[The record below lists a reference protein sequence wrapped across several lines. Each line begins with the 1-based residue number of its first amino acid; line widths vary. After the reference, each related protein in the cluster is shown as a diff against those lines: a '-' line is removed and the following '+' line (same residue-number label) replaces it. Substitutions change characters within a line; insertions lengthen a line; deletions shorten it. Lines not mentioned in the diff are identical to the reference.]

1 MIALS
6 AASVPAEVFG
16 AGGTVGFEWWQVL
29 LILVAGLWAGTINTI
44 VGSGTLVTFPVLVT
58 MGVPPVTA
66 SMSNAMGLIAGN
78 LTGAWSYR
86 SELRGL
92 KRTLLKLLPCSVV
105 GGVIGA
111 VLLLHL
117 PEEVFEVVAPVLIV
131 VALLFVVFQPRL
143 QAVVRARKE
152 RQASTSGAAQGAP
165 EHDAAVP
172 AERGTAASSAQPDA
186 AVPAQAGTAASSLQV
201 DGSRQ
206 PAVLYVLVFLA
217 GIYGGYFVAAQGV
230 LLVGILG
237 VFLLAP
243 LQSANAVKNA
253 LVAAVNIVA
262 AISYVLLAFDRI
274 NWWVVLLIAVSS
286 TVGSWL
292 GAKIGKRMSPV
303 VLRTVIVVLGL
314 VALANMVSNLL

>member
-1 MIALS
+1 M
-6 AASVPAEVFG
+6 
-16 AGGTVGFEWWQVL
+16 GFQWWQVL

-58 MGVPPVTA
+58 LGVPPVTA

-78 LTGAWSYR
+78 VTGAWSYR
-86 SELRGL
+86 SELKGL
-92 KRTLLKLLPCSVV
+92 KRTLLKLLPCSLV

-111 VLLLHL
+111 YLLLHL
-117 PEEVFEVVAPVLIV
+117 PEEVFGIAAPFLIV

-143 QAVVRARKE
+143 QAAVRARKQ
-152 RQASTSGAAQGAP
+152 RQAPVTAGEKADDAVASAPRTTAAGGVPAGSNPVAAATSG
-165 EHDAAVP
+165 
-172 AERGTAASSAQPDA
+172 GTAA
-186 AVPAQAGTAASSLQV
+186 AASSSPGTV
-201 DGSRQ
+201 DMADGARQ
-206 PAVLYVLVFLA
+206 PAVLYLLVFLA

-262 AISYVLLAFDRI
+262 ALSYVFFAFDRI
-274 NWWVVLLIAVSS
+274 NWWVVLFIALSS

-303 VLRTVIVVLGL
+303 ALRTVIVLLGL
-314 VALANMVSNLL
+314 VALANMVSKLF

>member
-1 MIALS
+1 MLS
-6 AASVPAEVFG
+6 LAAATSVPTQWLGES
-16 AGGTVGFEWWQVL
+16 GTVPFEWWQVA
-29 LILVAGLWAGTINTI
+29 LILLAGLWAGMINTI

-58 MGVPPVTA
+58 LGIPPVTA

-86 SELRGL
+86 SELTGL
-92 KRTLLKLLPCSVV
+92 KRTLLKLLPCSVL
-105 GGVIGA
+105 GGLLGA
-111 VLLLHL
+111 FLLLHL
-117 PEEVFEVVAPVLIV
+117 PEEVFGVAAPVLIV

-143 QAVVRARKE
+143 QAAVRRRKT
-152 RQASTSGAAQGAP
+152 RQAEVAAARLGAVPGGAGAAP
-165 EHDAAVP
+165 EEDPDRSH
-172 AERGTAASSAQPDA
+172 QP
-186 AVPAQAGTAASSLQV
+186 LI
-201 DGSRQ
+201 
-206 PAVLYVLVFLA
+206 LYLLVFFT

-230 LLVGILG
+230 LLVGVLG

-262 AISYVLLAFDRI
+262 ALSYIFLAFDRI
-274 NWWVVLLIAVSS
+274 AWWVVLFIAISS

-303 VLRTVIVVLGL
+303 LLRTVIVILGL
-314 VALANMVSNLL
+314 VALINMVSQLV

>member
-92 KRTLLKLLPCSVV
+92 KRTLLKLLPCSVA

-152 RQASTSGAAQGAP
+152 RQASTPGAAQGAP
-165 EHDAAVP
+165 GHDAAVP
-172 AERGTAASSAQPDA
+172 TE
-186 AVPAQAGTAASSLQV
+186 AGTAASSVQV

>member
-1 MIALS
+1 MLTLS
-6 AASVPAEVFG
+6 SAMVPAEFFG
-16 AGGTVGFEWWQVL
+16 SGGTVGFEWWQVL

-92 KRTLLKLLPCSVV
+92 TRTLVKLLPCSIL

-111 VLLLHL
+111 SLLLHL
-117 PEEVFEVVAPVLIV
+117 PEEVFGVAAPVLIV
-131 VALLFVVFQPRL
+131 VALLFVVFQPTL
-143 QAVVRARKE
+143 QAKVRERKE
-152 RQASTSGAAQGAP
+152 RQAR
-165 EHDAAVP
+165 DAA
-172 AERGTAASSAQPDA
+172 AGGLDA
-186 AVPAQAGTAASSLQV
+186 PQAGEAATDTEAV
-201 DGSRQ
+201 DRSKQ
-206 PAVLYVLVFLA
+206 PLMLYVLVFFA

-262 AISYVLLAFDRI
+262 AVSYVLLAFDRI
-274 NWWVVLLIAVSS
+274 NWWVVVFIALSS
-286 TVGSWL
+286 TLGSWL
-292 GAKIGKRMSPV
+292 GAKIGKRLSPV
-303 VLRTVIVVLGL
+303 ALRAVIVVLGL
-314 VALANMVSNLL
+314 VALINMVSQVF